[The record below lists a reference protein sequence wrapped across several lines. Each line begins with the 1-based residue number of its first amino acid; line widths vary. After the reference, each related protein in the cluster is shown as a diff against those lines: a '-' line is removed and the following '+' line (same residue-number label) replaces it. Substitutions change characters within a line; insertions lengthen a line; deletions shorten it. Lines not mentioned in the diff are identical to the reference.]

1 MSHHKNHKNESQD
14 ARRHEQLN
22 ATHPNEKSR
31 KDFNKSSQNQNKI
44 VSSQPNKQRHSRG
57 N

>member
-14 ARRHEQLN
+14 ARRHDQFN
-22 ATHPNEKSR
+22 ATHPNGKSR
-31 KDFNKSSQNQNKI
+31 ASNKLGQNQNKI
-44 VSSQPNKQRHSRG
+44 VSSQPNKQRHNRG